1 MIFLYK
7 IPLFLLSLKIMQKIL
22 VFFLLFISF
31 SLSAIEKRTTHSA
44 IDIPETNQFIDYM
57 VKKHQFNFDKLYSLF
72 SHIQLPIKKVIIKNT
87 GKVKIIKKVIAKK
100 KLRSWQKYSKI
111 FLTKQRIKNG
121 VDFWRTYQKELQ
133 KAEKK
138 FNIPSQIIIAILGIE
153 TNYGKQRGKH
163 PVLKTLSNFAFN
175 TTHRVGFY
183 KKELE
188 YFLLLMRKNKQ
199 DPLIPKG
206 SHAGAMGYPQFIS
219 TSVHHYAVDF
229 NADGK
234 IDLINNPID
243 AIGSVANYFNRHY
256 WQKGATIALKLKT
269 KTISQKINDY
279 KPIKPILKNS
289 KIVKLKTKIK
299 PKTKTALITLEQEK
313 YADWLIFWNFYV
325 LTRYNHDNRY
335 AMATLQLS
343 ELIKKQYFKNK
354 K

>member
-1 MIFLYK
+1 
-7 IPLFLLSLKIMQKIL
+7 MQKRFII
-22 VFFLLFISF
+22 FLLFVLF
-31 SLSAIEKRTTHSA
+31 SLNAIGKQVTHSA

-57 VKKHQFNFDKLYSLF
+57 VEKHKFNFDKLYGLF
-72 SHIQLPIKKVIIKNT
+72 SNIQLPIKKVIKKST
-87 GKVKIIKKVIAKK
+87 GKVKIIKKVIAKRK
-100 KLRSWQKYSKI
+100 PKSWQKYSQI
-111 FLTKQRIKNG
+111 FLTKQRINNG
-121 VDFWRTYQKELQ
+121 VDFWKKYQKELK
-133 KAEKK
+133 KAEEK

-153 TNYGKQRGKH
+153 TNYGKQKGKH

-206 SHAGAMGYPQFIS
+206 SYAGAMGYPQFIS

-229 NADGK
+229 DKNGK
-234 IDLINNPID
+234 IDLISNPID

-256 WQKGATIALKLKT
+256 WQKGATIAFKLKT
-269 KTISQKINDY
+269 NTILQKINDY
-279 KPIKPILKNS
+279 KPIKPILKNT
-289 KIVKLKTKIK
+289 KIAKLKTKIK

-343 ELIKKQYFKNK
+343 KLIKKQYFKNK